1 MECVLGISCN
11 DFVILASDMTNAHSI
26 LVNKQDEDKMF
37 KLSDRLLMAVTGES
51 GDTTQFAEYIEKNI
65 QLYKMRNGY
74 ELSPPAAANFTRR
87 NLADSLRSRSPYM
100 VNFLLA
106 GYSERTGPELYWMDY
121 LASMIKTPFAT
132 HGYGGMFSIGIMDRY
147 YRPDLTEEEAYDI
160 LKKCVAEIQK
170 RLIINLPN
178 FQVKVLDKNGIRA
191 LNVIKSQ
198 NLTA

>member
-1 MECVLGISCN
+1 LGIACN

-26 LVNKQDEDKMF
+26 IVNKQDEDKMF

-51 GDTTQFAEYIEKNI
+51 GDTTIFAEFIARNF

-74 ELSPPAAANFTRR
+74 ELSPPAAASFTRR
-87 NLADSLRSRSPYM
+87 QLADALRSKTPYQ

-106 GYSERTGPELYWMDY
+106 GFSERTGPELYWMDY
-121 LASMIKTPFAT
+121 LASMVKVPYAT

-147 YRPDLTEEEAYDI
+147 YRADLTREEAYDV
-160 LKKCVAEIQK
+160 LKKCVAEIQQ

-178 FQVKVLDKNGIRA
+178 FQVKVLDKDGIHMMD
-191 LNVIKSQ
+191 VIKSK
-198 NLTA
+198 NLVA